1 MGRFSSESNKMK
13 VLIAGLLCAT
23 VVLALPEGRRL
34 RAEEHWRPAQGRDL
48 SKYKPKQAVV
58 PVPATKQ
65 DLSWAIKAAKKS
77 GASTKK
83 GTNFDLRATCGV
95 EGPPAAGRIV
105 GGHEAEEHEW
115 PWQVALFIDD
125 AWFCG
130 GSLISENY
138 VLTAAHCVDGASYFD
153 IMAGAHNV
161 RAASEPHRVE
171 ITSYNGWTHPQWD
184 DSTLANDLA
193 LIELPSPIDFNDY
206 ISPSCMPEKGDT
218 ADENELVTVTGWGK
232 PSDSAGGISPVLR
245 MVSDLPCISN
255 AECNSFYGIVGDGI
269 VCIDTTG
276 GKGSCNGDSGG
287 PLVMKA
293 GMRWK
298 SGMTTP
304 GQKWN
309 QVGIVSFGSSA
320 GCEVGYPAGFTRV
333 EYYLDWIKSETGM

>member
-1 MGRFSSESNKMK
+1 MG
-13 VLIAGLLCAT
+13 A
-23 VVLALPEGRRL
+23 
-34 RAEEHWRPAQGRDL
+34 W
-48 SKYKPKQAVV
+48 AVKEV
-58 PVPATKQ
+58 
-65 DLSWAIKAAKKS
+65 KKT

-83 GTNFDLRATCGV
+83 GTNVDLKATCGI
-95 EGPPAAGRIV
+95 EGPARAGRIV

-161 RAASEPHRVE
+161 RAASEPNRVE
-171 ITSYNGWTHPQWD
+171 ITSYNGWTHPQWND
-184 DSTLANDLA
+184 NTLANDLA

-206 ISPSCMPEKGDT
+206 IAPSCLPMGGDT
-218 ADENELVTVTGWGK
+218 ADEGELVTVTGWGK
-232 PSDSAGGISPVLR
+232 PSDSA
-245 MVSDLPCISN
+245 
-255 AECNSFYGIVGDGI
+255 
-269 VCIDTTG
+269 G

-293 GMRWK
+293 GMK
-298 SGMTTP
+298 AA
-304 GQKWN
+304 GQAWN

-320 GCEVGYPAGFTRV
+320 GCEVGYPAGFTR
-333 EYYLDWIKSETGM
+333 

>member
-1 MGRFSSESNKMK
+1 MK
-13 VLIAGLLCAT
+13 LLIAGLFCAT
-23 VVLALPEGRRL
+23 VALALPEGRRL
-34 RAEEHWRPAQGRDL
+34 RPEEHWRPAQARDM
-48 SKYKPKQAVV
+48 SKYQPRHAMV
-58 PVPATKQ
+58 PQTNQ
-65 DLSWAIKAAKKS
+65 EMTWEEHMIMLTKAAKEARKS
-77 GASTKK
+77 FSTKK
-83 GTNFDLRATCGV
+83 GTNMDLKATCGI
-95 EGPPAAGRIV
+95 EGPPAAEQAEGKIV
-105 GGHEAEEHEW
+105 GGHEAQENQW

-161 RAASEPHRVE
+161 RASSEPNRVE

-184 DSTLANDLA
+184 TNTLANDLA
-193 LIELPSPIDFNDY
+193 LIELPSAIDFNDY
-206 ISPSCMPEKGDT
+206 IAPSCLPMAGDT
-218 ADENELVTVTGWGK
+218 ADEAELVTVTGWGK
-232 PSDSAGGISPVLR
+232 PSDSAGGISNVLR
-245 MVSDLPCISN
+245 MVEDLPIISN
-255 AECNSFYGIVGDGI
+255 SDCNDVYGIVGSGI

-293 GMRWK
+293 GMTK
-298 SGMTTP
+298 A
-304 GQKWN
+304 GQQWN

-320 GCEVGYPAGFTRV
+320 GCEVGYPAGFTRT

>member
-83 GTNFDLRATCGV
+83 GTNFDLKATCGV

-105 GGHEAEEHEW
+105 GGIEAEEHEW

-130 GSLISENY
+130 GSLISETY
-138 VLTAAHCVDGASYFD
+138 VLTAAHCAQGASYFD
-153 IMAGAHNV
+153 IMLGAHNI
-161 RAASEPHRVE
+161 RASSEPNRVE
-171 ITSYNGWTHPQWD
+171 ITSYNGWTHPQWN
-184 DSTLANDLA
+184 SNTLANDIA
-193 LIELPSPIDFNDY
+193 LVQLPTPAPINDY
-206 ISPSCMPEKGDT
+206 ISPVCLPAPGEVVGPGDM
-218 ADENELVTVTGWGK
+218 VCVTGWGK
-232 PSDSAGGISPVLR
+232 TTDASGGISPNLQEVCN
-245 MVSDLPCISN
+245 LPVISN
-255 AECNSFYGIVGDGI
+255 ADCTAVYGNIDEGVFC
-269 VCIDTTG
+269 VDTTG
-276 GKGSCNGDSGG
+276 GRGSCNGDSGG
-287 PLVMKA
+287 PAIMRVSRRGA
-293 GMRWK
+293 GDQWK
-298 SGMTTP
+298 E
-304 GQKWN
+304 
-309 QVGIVSFGSSA
+309 VGIVSFGSSA
-320 GCEVGYPAGFTRV
+320 GCESGMPAAFTRV
-333 EYYLDWIKSETGM
+333 EHFLDWILTETGM

>member
-1 MGRFSSESNKMK
+1 MGRFRFESNRMK

-48 SKYKPKQAVV
+48 SKYKPRHAM
-58 PVPATKQ
+58 VPATKE
-65 DLSWAIKAAKKS
+65 DLSWAIKEVKKN

-83 GTNFDLRATCGV
+83 GTNIDLKATCGI
-95 EGPPAAGRIV
+95 EGPAAAERIV
-105 GGHEAEEHEW
+105 GGHEAEEHQW

-130 GSLISENY
+130 GSLINENY

-161 RAASEPHRVE
+161 RAASEPNRVE

-184 DSTLANDLA
+184 TNTHANDLA

-206 ISPSCMPEKGDT
+206 ISPSCLPMAGDT
-218 ADENELVTVTGWGK
+218 ADEAELVTVTGWGK
-232 PSDSAGGISPVLR
+232 PSDNAGGISPVLR

-255 AECNSFYGIVGDGI
+255 KECNDFYGIVGDGI

-293 GMRWK
+293 GMK
-298 SGMTTP
+298 AA
-304 GQKWN
+304 GQAWN

-320 GCEVGYPAGFTRV
+320 GCEVGYPAGFTRT
-333 EYYLDWIKSETGM
+333 ECYLDWIKSETGM